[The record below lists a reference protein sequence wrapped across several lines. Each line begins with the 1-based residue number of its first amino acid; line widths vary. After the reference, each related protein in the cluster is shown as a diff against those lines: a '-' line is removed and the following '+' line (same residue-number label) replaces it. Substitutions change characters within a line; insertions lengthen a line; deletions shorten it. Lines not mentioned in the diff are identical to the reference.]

1 MSRWL
6 ALILVAAFVLV
17 GAGGFLLYDRLSS
30 SAEMGRGR
38 VLTDAAPLD
47 ATEPRQSPTTTAS
60 TNGAAGTP
68 GWALNCKS
76 QVTETQLEC
85 RMSQT
90 MIMKQSRRVLARVT
104 FRVPVETKKP
114 EILLQLP
121 LGLYI
126 PAGATYR
133 VDGGAPQSLDF
144 RACDRKGC
152 YAQTVLTPELLASLR
167 SGSKLILGFQTLAQK
182 PIQLSFSL
190 GGFGE
195 TFAKIESRS

>member
-1 MSRWL
+1 MFRSRPKSPK
-6 ALILVAAFVLV
+6 FCYS
-17 GAGGFLLYDRLSS
+17 FL
-30 SAEMGRGR
+30 SA
-38 VLTDAAPLD
+38 
-47 ATEPRQSPTTTAS
+47 
-60 TNGAAGTP
+60 
-68 GWALNCKS
+68 
-76 QVTETQLEC
+76 
-85 RMSQT
+85 
-90 MIMKQSRRVLARVT
+90 
-104 FRVPVETKKP
+104 
-114 EILLQLP
+114 
-121 LGLYI
+121 LYI
-126 PAGATYR
+126 PAGATYQ